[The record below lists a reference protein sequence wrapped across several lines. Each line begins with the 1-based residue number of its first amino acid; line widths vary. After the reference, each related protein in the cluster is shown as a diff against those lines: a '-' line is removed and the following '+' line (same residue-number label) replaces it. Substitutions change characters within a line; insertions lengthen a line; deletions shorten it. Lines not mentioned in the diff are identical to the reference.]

1 MLDDITQGGE
11 EASSVIG
18 DVGGRFDGSKRLEDV
33 GHARRVLGSEVVV
46 GDDAVDGGGLAGG
59 EVHVGGVALRGQVVV
74 SHAMT
79 VSRSPAG
86 MQVAYGAS
94 RHTGP

>member
-11 EASSVIG
+11 EASSILR

-59 EVHVGGVALRGQVVV
+59 EVHVEDVGLRRRVVV

-79 VSRSPAG
+79 VSRPPEG
-86 MQVAYGAS
+86 MQVAYGVFHPTS
-94 RHTGP
+94 P